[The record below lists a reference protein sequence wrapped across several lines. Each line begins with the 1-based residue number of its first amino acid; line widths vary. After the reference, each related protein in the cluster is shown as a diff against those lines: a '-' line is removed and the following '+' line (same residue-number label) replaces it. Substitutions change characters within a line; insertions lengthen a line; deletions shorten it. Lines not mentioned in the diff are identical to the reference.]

1 MSSSSTK
8 KKRRTQKDYTL
19 LTQEEQCLRNPDMY
33 VGSVNVEK
41 NNDHDGHDWPYYYDG
56 VLVQLVITTKYYYLH
71 SLFIVLCNNSFIRL
85 GQNEPE
91 IASRNYICQSKHCT
105 VWAL

>member
-56 VLVQLVITTKYYYLH
+56 VLIKKYPIPALYKLVDELLVNVMDVYTKNRSGDEEHPPL
-71 SLFIVLCNNSFIRL
+71 
-85 GQNEPE
+85 
-91 IASRNYICQSKHCT
+91 
-105 VWAL
+105 

>member
-56 VLVQLVITTKYYYLH
+56 VLIKKYPIPALYKLVDELLVNVMDVYTKIDQAMK
-71 SLFIVLCNNSFIRL
+71 SIFDAWRVC
-85 GQNEPE
+85 
-91 IASRNYICQSKHCT
+91 
-105 VWAL
+105 

>member
-41 NNDHDGHDWPYYYDG
+41 NNDHDGHDW
-56 VLVQLVITTKYYYLH
+56 LH
-71 SLFIVLCNNSFIRL
+71 SC
-85 GQNEPE
+85 
-91 IASRNYICQSKHCT
+91 
-105 VWAL
+105 

>member
-56 VLVQLVITTKYYYLH
+56 VLIKKYPIPALYKLVAFGKRYGCLH
-71 SLFIVLCNNSFIRL
+71 KNRSGDEEHI
-85 GQNEPE
+85 
-91 IASRNYICQSKHCT
+91 
-105 VWAL
+105 

>member
-56 VLVQLVITTKYYYLH
+56 VLIKKYPIPALYKLVDELLVNVMDVYTKNRSGDEEH
-71 SLFIVLCNNSFIRL
+71 I
-85 GQNEPE
+85 
-91 IASRNYICQSKHCT
+91 
-105 VWAL
+105 